1 MLALWVFTDMGQV
14 FQTDDA
20 LWVRVHNAPT
30 DTVVA
35 VLLQPSLSS
44 ANDDHAS
51 CGGTSAFF
59 LQPFSQSRIVIGFG
73 TDSLAR
79 IEMAVLFSIGTHRE
93 VTLSHVDADHVGVI
107 LGGGFCSRHFKRK
120 KQVEL
125 LLGLVIPQPGCPD
138 MCSLP

>member
-1 MLALWVFTDMGQV
+1 MPSGKHDGLPSLLLRGFLAMLALGVFTDMCQV

-20 LWVRVHNAPT
+20 VWVRVHNAPT

-44 ANDDHAS
+44 ADDDHSS

-73 TDSLAR
+73 TYSLAG
-79 IEMAVLFSIGTHRE
+79 IEIAVLFSSGTH
-93 VTLSHVDADHVGVI
+93 S
-107 LGGGFCSRHFKRK
+107 
-120 KQVEL
+120 
-125 LLGLVIPQPGCPD
+125 
-138 MCSLP
+138 

>member
-1 MLALWVFTDMGQV
+1 MTVCPSLLLRGFLAMLALGVFTDLGQV

-59 LQPFSQSRIVIGFG
+59 LQPFYQSRIVIGFG

-79 IEMAVLFSIGTHRE
+79 IEMAVLFSIDTHSE
-93 VTLSHVDADHVGVI
+93 VTLSYVEVDHVGVI
-107 LGGGFCSRHFKRK
+107 LGGWFCSRHVMNGR
-120 KQVEL
+120 QVE
-125 LLGLVIPQPGCPD
+125 
-138 MCSLP
+138 